1 VGSPCASCGAANAAD
16 ARYCAQCGAP
26 LDAARCEACG
36 EALADGV
43 RFCPNC
49 GTAVGQ
55 AAPAAREARKVVTA
69 LFADVVGST
78 TLAERLDPED
88 FTSLVGEAVRRMAVA
103 VEAFGGSVSELAGDG
118 LLALFGAPAAH
129 EDDPERAVLAGLRIV
144 ADIEGYAAE
153 VARDWEIRDF
163 GVRVGIET
171 GLAVLGPLGGGDKIE
186 YTAMGDSINTAAR
199 LQAASEAGMV
209 LVGGHTQRLIAAAFS
224 WGEARELQL
233 KGKTGAVLA
242 YPVAELEGSAAAAP
256 DADRQSPL
264 IGRDEELAAAAEAV
278 DAVLHGSGGVLIVSG
293 DAGIGKSRLAGE
305 LRRRFEAAGG
315 APGHWLTGRCV
326 SYGESLPY
334 WPFRALLRDWLRR
347 DADIAGNVGDAL
359 RMRLQELVGERATDV
374 EPLLAAMLGEAA
386 GEADPSEELQ
396 RRIHDAATTVFAA
409 LAGEGPVV
417 MCLDDVHWA
426 DASSLA
432 LVEHLLELCDEQP
445 VLLVLCA
452 RAEREGAW
460 WRTRERVLRE
470 LPHRVRELTLEA
482 LGEAVDAA
490 LLESLVG
497 AGTLP
502 EQLERR
508 LLARAEGN
516 PLYLEELVRSMID
529 GGALVPANG
538 GWSFDR
544 DVPVEVPETVEKV
557 ILARVD
563 RLDSDA
569 REVLAAAAVLG
580 RQFTLDLL
588 EAVASDPR
596 VVRGALRTLQ
606 RADLVR
612 EGARWPEPVFRFRH
626 SLIQE
631 AAYGSL
637 LRRHRQEL
645 HRRAAEGIEGLG
657 GERADALVGM
667 LALHWE
673 AAGDDER
680 ALTAHRRAAEAA
692 GRLFALEEAIE
703 HWTGALEAAGRLGR
717 PATDPDVLDARR
729 WRGALRYARG
739 ELGAAREDLET
750 GVAGARAAGDR
761 PREVEILLDLA
772 GVVRNEDWTR
782 ALALFDDA
790 VRRAEALGDSAI
802 RVNALA
808 RGCIAYCNQL
818 RLTRAVDTG
827 EGALALAE
835 AGVGGR
841 EALVYALDALKL
853 TAHQLGDLERLE
865 RLADRLLALVAESS
879 EDLMV
884 LQWTLLEAAYVPLGR
899 GRWEEAATLLQ
910 RARDISR
917 ERGQT
922 VHDAPFAAGL
932 CWLHRS
938 RGDYAE
944 AVAVAREVAAAMHDV
959 GAGEWAAWLDADL
972 GWALLESGDRAG
984 AVEVL
989 ARGGQTAEKVAAP
1002 NPRARC
1008 TSLLAWAHA
1017 SRGDLDA
1024 TRDALERAE
1033 TALGVVEVPDGRA
1046 WLYGGHAYV
1055 AAGRARLALGDA
1067 AGAEALVA
1075 PLRAPAEDAGWRE
1088 VDAAAALVAGLARAA
1103 AGDDAAAH
1111 EALGRARAVAE
1122 AAGLPYLAGEA
1133 RAALARG

>member
-16 ARYCAQCGAP
+16 ARYCAQCGAA
-26 LDAARCEACG
+26 LGLARCQACG
-36 EALADGV
+36 EALAEGV
-43 RFCPNC
+43 RFCPAC

-78 TLAERLDPED
+78 ALAEHLDPED

-153 VARDWEIRDF
+153 VVRDWEIADF

-199 LQAASEAGMV
+199 LQSASDAGMV
-209 LVGGHTQRLIAAAFS
+209 LVGAQTQRLIAPAFA
-224 WGEARELQL
+224 WGEPRELRL
-233 KGKTGAVLA
+233 KGKAEPVLA
-242 YPVAELEGSAAAAP
+242 HPVRELEGVSDALPETAAP
-256 DADRQSPL
+256 STL
-264 IGRDEELAAAAEAV
+264 VGRDEELAAAAEAV
-278 DAVLHGSGGVLIVSG
+278 DAVREGSGGVLVVSG
-293 DAGIGKSRLAGE
+293 DAGIGKTRLAAE
-305 LRRRFEAAGG
+305 LRARFDAAGG
-315 APGHWLTGRCV
+315 TGLWLTGRCV
-326 SYGESLPY
+326 SYGESVPY

-347 DADIAGNVGDAL
+347 DADTEGDVGETLRARLAAL
-359 RMRLQELVGERATDV
+359 LGERAAEV
-374 EPLLAAMLGEAA
+374 EPLLGAVLGLTG
-386 GEADPSEELQ
+386 GEEDPSEELQ
-396 RRIHDAATTVFAA
+396 RRIHDAVA
-409 LAGEGPVV
+409 LVLGRLAVEGPVV
-417 MCLDDVHWA
+417 VCVDDAHWA

-432 LVEHLLELCDEQP
+432 LVERLLELCDEEP

-470 LPHRVRELTLEA
+470 LPHRARELALEA
-482 LGEAVDAA
+482 LGETVDAA
-490 LLESLVG
+490 LLEALVG

-502 EQLERR
+502 DELARR

-516 PLYLEELVRSMID
+516 PFYLEELVHSMVD
-529 GGALVPANG
+529 AGALVPANG
-538 GWSFDR
+538 GLAFDR

-557 ILARVD
+557 VLARID
-563 RLDSDA
+563 RLDAEA

-580 RQFTLDLL
+580 RQFTLGLL

-596 VVRGALRTLQ
+596 AIRGALRTLQ
-606 RADLVR
+606 RAELVR

-631 AAYGSL
+631 AAYRSL
-637 LRRHRQEL
+637 LRRRRQEL
-645 HRRAAEGIEGLG
+645 HRRAAEGIEGQG
-657 GERADALVGM
+657 AERADALVGM

-692 GRLFALEEAIE
+692 LRLFALEEAIE
-703 HWTGALEAAGRLGR
+703 HWTGVLDAAERLGR
-717 PATDPDVLDARR
+717 PSTDAAVLDAHR
-729 WRGALRYARG
+729 WRGALHYGRG
-739 ELGAAREDLET
+739 ELGAARRDLET
-750 GVAGARAAGDR
+750 GLAGARAAADDER
-761 PREVEILLDLA
+761 AVEVLLELA
-772 GVVRNEDWTR
+772 AVLRHQDWPR
-782 ALALFDDA
+782 ALALYDDA
-790 VRRAEALGDSAI
+790 VRLSEGLGESAL
-802 RVNALA
+802 RVNVLG

-818 RLTRAVDTG
+818 RLTRAVETG

-835 AGVGGR
+835 GGVGGR
-841 EALVYALDALKL
+841 AALIYALDALKL
-853 TAHQLGDLERLE
+853 AAQQLGDLERLE
-865 RLADRLLALVAESS
+865 RLADRLLALIEESS
-879 EDLMV
+879 EDLTV
-884 LQWTLLEAAYVPLGR
+884 LQWALLEGAFVPLAR
-899 GRWEEAATLLQ
+899 GQWEQAATLLT
-910 RARDISR
+910 RARDVML

-938 RGDYAE
+938 RGDYGE
-944 AVAVAREVAAAMHDV
+944 AIELAREVAETTHDF

-972 GWALLESGDRAG
+972 GWALLESGDPAG
-984 AVEVL
+984 AVDVL
-989 ARGGQTAEKVAAP
+989 ARGASAAEAVAAP

-1017 SRGDLDA
+1017 SRGDLEA
-1024 TRDALERAE
+1024 TREASERAE
-1033 TALGVVEVPDGRA
+1033 AALGVVEVPAGRA

-1075 PLRAPAEDAGWRE
+1075 PLRAPAEEAGWRE
-1088 VDAAAALVAGLARAA
+1088 VAAAAALVAGLARAA
-1103 AGDDAAAH
+1103 AGDDAIAQ
-1111 EALGRARAVAE
+1111 EALAQALEIAE
-1122 AAGLPYLAGEA
+1122 ATGLPAIAREA
-1133 RAALARG
+1133 RAALS

>member
-1 VGSPCASCGAANAAD
+1 M
-16 ARYCAQCGAP
+16 
-26 LDAARCEACG
+26 
-36 EALADGV
+36 
-43 RFCPNC
+43 
-49 GTAVGQ
+49 
-55 AAPAAREARKVVTA
+55 VTA

-129 EDDPERAVLAGLRIV
+129 EDDPERAVLAGLRLV
-144 ADIEGYAAE
+144 GDIESYAAE
-153 VARDWEIRDF
+153 VARDWQIEDF

-171 GLAVLGPLGGGDKIE
+171 GLAVLGPLGGGGKVE

-209 LVGGHTQRLIAAAFS
+209 LVGGRTQRLIAAAFS

-264 IGRDEELAAAAEAV
+264 IGRDEELAVAAEAV

-305 LRRRFEAAGG
+305 LRRRFDAAGG
-315 APGHWLTGRCV
+315 GGRWLTGRCV

-347 DADIAGNVGDAL
+347 DADIAGDVGDAL
-359 RMRLQELVGERATDV
+359 RVRLPELVGERATDV
-374 EPLLAAMLGEAA
+374 EPLLAAVLGEAA
-386 GEADPSEELQ
+386 GETDPSEELQ
-396 RRIHDAATTVFAA
+396 RRIHEAAATVFAA
-409 LAGEGPVV
+409 LAGAGPVV
-417 MCLDDVHWA
+417 ISLDDVHWA

-482 LGEAVDAA
+482 LGEEVDAA

-588 EAVASDPR
+588 EAVASDPGA
-596 VVRGALRTLQ
+596 VRGALRTLQ
-606 RADLVR
+606 RAELVR

-667 LALHWE
+667 LALHWA
-673 AAGDDER
+673 AAGDDGR
-680 ALTAHRRAAEAA
+680 ALAAHRRAAEAA

-717 PATDPDVLDARR
+717 PATDPEVLDARLG
-729 WRGALRYARG
+729 RGGLRYARG
-739 ELGAAREDLET
+739 ELGAAREDLEA
-750 GVAGARAAGDR
+750 GMAGARAGGDR
-761 PREVEILLDLA
+761 SREVEMLLGLA
-772 GVVRNEDWTR
+772 GVLRNEDWTR
-782 ALALFDDA
+782 ALALYDDA

-802 RVNALA
+802 RVNTLA
-808 RGCIAYCNQL
+808 RSCIAYCNQL

-853 TAHQLGDLERLE
+853 TAHQLGDLDRLE

-899 GRWEEAATLLQ
+899 GHWEEAATLLR

-922 VHDAPFAAGL
+922 LHDAPFAAGL

-938 RGDYAE
+938 RGEYAE
-944 AVAVAREVAAAMHDV
+944 AVAVAREVAEAMHDA

-972 GWALLESGDRAG
+972 GWALLESGDPAG

-989 ARGGQTAEKVAAP
+989 ARGGRTAEEVAAP

-1017 SRGDLDA
+1017 SRGDLAA
-1024 TRDALERAE
+1024 TREALERAE
-1033 TALGVVEVPDGRA
+1033 TALGGVEVPAGRA

-1075 PLRAPAEDAGWRE
+1075 HLRAPAEAAGWRE
-1088 VDAAAALVAGLARAA
+1088 VAAAVELVTGLAR
-1103 AGDDAAAH
+1103 DDANAA
-1111 EALGRARAVAE
+1111 EPLARALEIAE
-1122 AAGLPYLAGEA
+1122 ATGLPAIAQEA
-1133 RAALARG
+1133 RAALS